1 MTFFALRPRQKFK
14 FHLFLCLEAYC
25 LTMNQNEVTVLCCE
39 GVKTLTYPPFPLSR
53 LLWLNILST
62 SSYNLKHGSLVLHS
76 EHKIFPTP
84 DNDPKYFISD
94 TLVYKF
100 MKGVSRRAG
109 DVGGNLPLCG
119 MLQSARFNSLIRSN
133 FVVVQIWNYACM
145 RSFDLLS
152 WKMNISWKQ
161 FTSAFRNDKKAVG
174 SVSTT
179 NHNMKLRFSLL

>member
-1 MTFFALRPRQKFK
+1 MPCMSWLLRSRVRNFRRD
-14 FHLFLCLEAYC
+14 LWI
-25 LTMNQNEVTVLCCE
+25 
-39 GVKTLTYPPFPLSR
+39 TL
-53 LLWLNILST
+53 
-62 SSYNLKHGSLVLHS
+62 
-76 EHKIFPTP
+76 
-84 DNDPKYFISD
+84 YFIFD

-109 DVGGNLPLCG
+109 DSGSNVPLCDI
-119 MLQSARFNSLIRSN
+119 LQSARFNSLMRSN

-161 FTSAFRNDKKAVG
+161 FASAFRNDKKAVG

-179 NHNMKLRFSLL
+179 DHNMKLRFSLLWYNANQCVTCPTSAFIHRRLFAGNSLDVLDNCISE